1 MDNQQRKP
9 EQRILDAVKQAA
21 RDNRLSCT
29 QARRLADELKVTPKV
44 IGDACDALKIKI
56 KACELGCF

>member
-1 MDNQQRKP
+1 MVNEHGEP

-29 QARRLADELKVTPKV
+29 QARRLADELEVPPKV